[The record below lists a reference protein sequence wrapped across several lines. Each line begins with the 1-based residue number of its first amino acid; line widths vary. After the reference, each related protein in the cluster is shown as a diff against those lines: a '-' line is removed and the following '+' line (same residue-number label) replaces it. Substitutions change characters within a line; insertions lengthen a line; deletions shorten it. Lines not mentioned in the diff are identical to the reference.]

1 MSKIKKFLNEN
12 MMGKLIARL
21 LGKEELA
28 VDDNGKPVLSQDEK
42 TKILNLYG
50 DAFLKKFEEMSFA
63 SADAE
68 STHNLFDAAVAHA
81 QEVVRQEK
89 DAVIAQLRQ
98 TITQLTDEPESAPA
112 ATTVGTVVPNAGFK
126 ADMALSHNKIA
137 ASFKRTG
144 TLAESMTIDV
154 ADLKQELGAYSS
166 QGNNIDMINELYQA
180 FTTGQELTW
189 KPAVTEYK
197 AVSAQSVGSVVQQFS
212 KEWSPKG
219 QGKFTLLTIKNY
231 RHKVDFAIDPADV
244 GESWLFHLYDERK
257 TPDQMPIT
265 RYIVSNILIP
275 QIAEDLELVMT
286 AKAKYV
292 EGSKETS
299 ATMDGIETQL
309 VEALASEDKKGMS
322 FYKDATNLLEG
333 DDEAVLNAIDDFV
346 ASVAP
351 LYRSKQMPIYL
362 SADLYLKYRRAYKKK
377 WGAGSGT
384 ENPKFGTDRV
394 DFSNFYLK
402 VLDCLTGS
410 PIFFSTPR
418 GNFVGLK
425 HKNPPQFISDIQK
438 HDRQVRFYL
447 EFWYG
452 VGFLVGEAVFAY
464 VPADYT
470 PSVVSTR
477 QGTAGKWITA
487 TTAAATNEE
496 DGPEGA

>member
-1 MSKIKKFLNEN
+1 
-12 MMGKLIARL
+12 
-21 LGKEELA
+21 
-28 VDDNGKPVLSQDEK
+28 
-42 TKILNLYG
+42 
-50 DAFLKKFEEMSFA
+50 
-63 SADAE
+63 
-68 STHNLFDAAVAHA
+68 
-81 QEVVRQEK
+81 
-89 DAVIAQLRQ
+89 
-98 TITQLTDEPESAPA
+98 
-112 ATTVGTVVPNAGFK
+112 
-126 ADMALSHNKIA
+126 
-137 ASFKRTG
+137 
-144 TLAESMTIDV
+144 MTIDV

-309 VEALASEDKKGMS
+309 VEALASEDKKGMN
-322 FYKDATNLLEG
+322 FYNGATNLLTG
-333 DDEAVLNAIDDFV
+333 DDEDVLNAIDDFV

-362 SADLYLKYRRAYKKK
+362 SADLYLKYKRAYKKK